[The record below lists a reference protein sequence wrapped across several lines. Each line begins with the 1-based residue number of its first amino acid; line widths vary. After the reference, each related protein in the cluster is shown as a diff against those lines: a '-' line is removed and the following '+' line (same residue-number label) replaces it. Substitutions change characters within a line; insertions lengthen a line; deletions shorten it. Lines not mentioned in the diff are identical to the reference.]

1 VGYYSKRRVKSEQ
14 ERYLGKLEIV
24 LVVLCV
30 AAVAGL
36 VAWIIA
42 NAGGGHLLF

>member
-1 VGYYSKRRVKSEQ
+1 MGYYSKKRVKSEA
-14 ERYLGKLEIV
+14 ERRLGGFEVALV
-24 LVVLCV
+24 LVCI

-42 NAGGGHLLF
+42 NAGGGHFVF

>member
-1 VGYYSKRRVKSEQ
+1 MGYYSKRRVKSEQ

-24 LVVLCV
+24 LVLLCI
-30 AAVAGL
+30 AAVVGL

-42 NAGGGHLLF
+42 NAGGGHFVF